1 MGVDMAETVSKAVD
15 PAPKRDWRT
24 RETRKQVKRLAKR
37 VTADEHQLVN
47 WYVDQIGSDVAEQLA
62 PAVNALIE
70 RARAHRESMLAQ
82 ETAVSSRAIA

>member
-1 MGVDMAETVSKAVD
+1 MGVDMAKTASKAVD

-24 RETRKQVKRLAKR
+24 RETRKQDKRLAKR
-37 VTADEHQLVN
+37 VTADEHKLVN

-70 RARAHRESMLAQ
+70 RARAYRESMLAQ